1 MKGRFLFFMIGL
13 LPFLFPGYLFA
24 AKPGDIYADIF
35 FPGDGSISNSGPYGV
50 TTKIGIRKSQTY
62 SHEFFVEGSTNV
74 PHTGIGFTLY
84 LCSEVNNNHTYI
96 WQRFDNGSPNGG
108 IPTVSPSVAA
118 QVRSYPAWSN
128 NLICEAPPPDSAC
141 PDSDG
146 DGLCDPCDQWPDDP
160 NVGSEWYLK
169 GYLKYK
175 GEIVGSYGSP
185 SKTKSDYD
193 RFSVKDE
200 YAQPDGFPG
209 LGMFIGVGGG
219 TSGGFYVDQD
229 IFHKAGGETVFL
241 SDPPLMF
248 KTSCAPVDD
257 ITQCGPAICQDDKVP
272 AVEKEDYPLNN
283 SEIPTEEPYIELDK
297 PYYKPIPKPN
307 SQDPVSTD
315 PCPEHRALCTNT
327 CGGSRKVSNFAC
339 AGTGGNSH
347 VICSC
352 DSAGGY
358 EFAPGFSDIGD
369 LSFSTATST
378 GDSSTTSKFGSG
390 TGKDYDP
397 NSVGSD
403 TDDLNQDGDPTNDS
417 YAYKEGQVD
426 FAPVQAAYGRLVG
439 KFPFNLANS
448 FVDVFRPFANAQGST
463 PTFIYKVVGHVVR
476 FDLSPFNDFAR
487 FIRSMFALGLT
498 LSTILALLYIY
509 VGIDFRRK

>member
-1 MKGRFLFFMIGL
+1 MKGRFLFFLIGL
-13 LPFLFPGYLFA
+13 LPFLFSSFVYSASHGDLRLKVINPGQSNRHIGSGNIRTSFSLIVSNN
-24 AKPGDIYADIF
+24 IY
-35 FPGDGSISNSGPYGV
+35 SIDYQYTNYGTEPQTGYGFVSAQIMGCTPEGWRSLSTLPSSCSNSLY
-50 TTKIGIRKSQTY
+50 SQAFDLSTY
-62 SHEFFVEGSTNV
+62 NE
-74 PHTGIGFTLY
+74 
-84 LCSEVNNNHTYI
+84 SETCT
-96 WQRFDNGSPNGG
+96 
-108 IPTVSPSVAA
+108 IPSLNS
-118 QVRSYPAWSN
+118 
-128 NLICEAPPPDSAC
+128 C
-141 PDSDG
+141 PDTDG

-160 NVGSEWYLK
+160 NVGNEWYLK

-175 GEIVGSYGSP
+175 GKIVGSYGSP
-185 SKTKSDYD
+185 SKSDSSYD
-193 RFSVKDE
+193 RFSVADE
-200 YAQPDGFPG
+200 YAEPDGFPG
-209 LGMFIGVGGG
+209 LGLMVGAAPGSPSGFIVN
-219 TSGGFYVDQD
+219 QD

-272 AVEKEDYPLNN
+272 EVEKEDYPLNN
-283 SEIPTEEPYIELDK
+283 SEVSTEEPYIELDK
-297 PYYKPIPKPN
+297 PYFKPIAKSN
-307 SQDPVSTD
+307 SNNPVSTD
-315 PCPEHRALCTNT
+315 PCPEHRALCSNT

-378 GDSSTTSKFGSG
+378 KFGSG

-397 NSVGSD
+397 NSIGSE
-403 TDDLNQDGDPTNDS
+403 TDDLNQDGDATNDS

-426 FAPVQAAYGRLVG
+426 FAPIQAAYGRLTG

-448 FVDVFRPFANAQGST
+448 FIDVFRPFANAQGST
-463 PTFIYKVVGHVVR
+463 PTFNYEVIGHDVR

-509 VGIDFRRK
+509 IGIDFRRK